1 MAKIKKLFWLVGIF
15 YGKFLIAQPAIN
27 IISHAPMPEK
37 LTNNAV
43 CEGFI
48 GNHPYIYTFGGI
60 DTSLIWSGISRH
72 AYRYDV
78 WTDVW
83 DTLPD
88 LPDTLGKLAAAASRI
103 HDTIYI
109 MGGYHVF
116 QNGNETSSTRVH
128 RFCISTNSYLS
139 DGAPLPHAI
148 DDQVQVVWRDSLI
161 YVITGWSNVG
171 NVSYVQ
177 VYNARTNTWAAAT
190 NVPNNG
196 QYKAFGASG
205 VLVGDTIYYYGG
217 ANMSA
222 NFPAQSWLR
231 KGVIDPQNPLQIAW
245 LPPVS
250 LNNYTGYR
258 TAAIAWPG
266 FVSWLGGSSVSYNF
280 DGVAYNGSG
289 TVSPTGNE
297 IFVSTATGQM
307 FLGNALLPMDLRGV
321 AVLDTTTKFIVGGMW
336 GNQQLA
342 GVTYELRFSPV
353 KIEENTFSFDNTDNM
368 NYEMYPN
375 PADAFIYLKWQG
387 ETDLK
392 THLEL
397 VDVNGC
403 LLETHTVVGST
414 FEWAVDAYPN
424 GCYFIRLSNHN
435 GTFTNKLILVR

>member
-1 MAKIKKLFWLVGIF
+1 MTKIKKLFWLACFFCV
-15 YGKFLIAQPAIN
+15 KFLSAQPAIN

-48 GNHPYIYTFGGI
+48 GNHPYVYTFGGI

-88 LPDTLGKLAAAASRI
+88 LPDSLGKIASAASRI

-109 MGGYHVF
+109 IGGYHVF
-116 QNGNETSSTRVH
+116 QNGNETSSSRVH
-128 RFCISTNSYLS
+128 RFCISTNAYLS
-139 DGAPLPHAI
+139 DGAPLPHPI

-177 VYNARTNTWAAAT
+177 VYDARTNTWAAAT

-205 VLVGDTIYYYGG
+205 VLIDDTIYYYGG
-217 ANMSA
+217 ANTSL

-231 KGVIDPQNPLQIAW
+231 KGAIDPQNPLQITW

-258 TAAIAWPG
+258 TAAMAWPG
-266 FVSWLGGSSVSYNF
+266 FVSWIGGSSVSYNF

-289 TVSPTGNE
+289 IVSPTGNE
-297 IFVSTATGQM
+297 IFIGTTTGQM
-307 FLGNALLPMDLRGV
+307 SLDNDFLPMDLRGT

-342 GVTYELRFSPV
+342 GVNYELRFSAV
-353 KIEENTFSFDNTDNM
+353 GFNEYDDAFDNRGDLQCKI
-368 NYEMYPN
+368 YPN
-375 PADAFIYLKWQG
+375 PADAFIFLKWDGDANQQ
-387 ETDLK
+387 TC
-392 THLEL
+392 LEL
-397 VDVNGC
+397 IDAHGRV
-403 LLETHTVVGST
+403 LETHLVSGSAFTWSVQAFENGYYSIRMSNSKGTVSQK
-414 FEWAVDAYPN
+414 
-424 GCYFIRLSNHN
+424 I
-435 GTFTNKLILVR
+435 ILLR